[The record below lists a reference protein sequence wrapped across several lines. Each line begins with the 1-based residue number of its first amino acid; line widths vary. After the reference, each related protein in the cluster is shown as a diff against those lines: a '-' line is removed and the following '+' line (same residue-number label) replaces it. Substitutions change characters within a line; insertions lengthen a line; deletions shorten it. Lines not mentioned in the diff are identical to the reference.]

1 MAVSSKS
8 SEVVDKS
15 AANTTANSF
24 TSGPKTTAEGQTNV
38 LSNYRSFNYLFTFSA
53 LKSTTVNDPLKYRD
67 SSLDLVIIRSGGK
80 GTKGLVAGS
89 AGQNDLVNGFN
100 KNSPGAF
107 DLFIEDVEINS
118 IMGFSESTSVSQPT
132 TISFDVIEPYS
143 INGFI
148 EALQVSAQAAGYPT
162 YQNAS
167 FLLKM
172 EFLGYPDTSDFPAA
186 EQVPMS
192 TRYFPIKLTGVEV
205 TVDQKGTRYK
215 ITAIP
220 FNESGFG
227 VPNKIKKSVKISG
240 ETVEDILNDLV
251 KNINKQTKTSDDD
264 AKGSPTLDHDTYSVS
279 FEGNAAKLIGKA
291 KVVELLS
298 DNSTYSFPD
307 AKTVNKPTAY
317 HQDGQPAPSAQQN
330 ASDPGAYKPTYIK
343 NSSAQFPEGKNITE
357 CMAAI
362 IRDSKFGRD
371 LMEKLVSDFKTV
383 VDEYGMVDYF
393 LIKMEVTN
401 KATNNVDTKRPY
413 QNFNFVIA
421 LHKIMYNRIPLF
433 GNQHVDAK
441 QLKKLALREYNYI
454 YTGKNT
460 EVLNFKLN
468 FNTLYFEAIPAALG
482 KSYGPS
488 ARDTAAYSNKLEA
501 KLGSDPGSIQGLP
514 QAPRYVGSQLT
525 SVDKDAGGSR
535 QSDPYSSLAKGMH
548 RAIIDSKASMLD
560 GDLEILGDPYFIVTG
575 GIGNYNPPPSVIGP
589 QMTADGMASHTYGEV
604 LIIVNFRNPIDIDS
618 LEAGGRFRFDSELVP
633 FSGVYRVNEVKST
646 FKDGLFKQSLKILRV
661 PGQGDAVS
669 TPATSQK
676 KDPLDSSTKDSS
688 PATEIASSNGLSY
701 GSSSAGYRP
710 SDLNSINQLGI
721 GNPSTDANYNSVD
734 GGLGGAVIP
743 GASQVSGASDNLVGN
758 TRLDYQPYGGVVPDF
773 TQQTAQGIPLQP
785 SGISA
790 LQEKILSP
798 AALLAQSGNIL
809 NTSFRINDPS
819 IQLSGKIIDQSNN
832 IINQVSVPGSGIGVG
847 ATVSYQPG
855 TSVSSIVS
863 SGKNVTAQDIKSQSS
878 SLPTNVNSV
887 NGAAAKIGIAALS
900 AVAGMGGRSAGLVNG
915 IASLSLS
922 VTKGTPNDI
931 LAVGSQFGINPNQLS
946 GLSSIL
952 KTKMLD
958 RLNALAA
965 NIPANTNISTARAAG
980 VNFNS
985 LTKDGIAKLP
995 PTAPYSVAPQPQPD
1009 TAYLNQLAATG
1020 GPTAVARSFGTNNIT
1035 DVSQNQLPADAAQ
1048 SAINSSP
1055 VQISNPFGNLLQA
1068 NSINSAVL
1076 GSKFL
1081 TANSQIAG
1089 LTGVTGSVE
1098 GNLNKVSN
1106 KFGPTT
1112 NTGGNLSTSVTSKF
1126 GSLTKDASPLD
1137 KIMLR

>member
-1 MAVSSKS
+1 MAVSSTS
-8 SEVVDKS
+8 SDVVDKS
-15 AANTTANSF
+15 AATTTANSY
-24 TSGPKTTAEGQTNV
+24 TAGPTATTGGQTNI
-38 LSNYRSFNYLFTFSA
+38 LSNYRSFNYVFTFSA

-80 GTKGLVAGS
+80 GTKGIVS
-89 AGQNDLVNGFN
+89 PTNNELVNGFN

-107 DLFIEDVEINS
+107 DMFIEDVEINS
-118 IMGFSESTSVSQPT
+118 IMGFSENTSVSQPT
-132 TISFDVIEPYS
+132 TVSFDVIEPYS

-167 FLLKM
+167 FLLKI
-172 EFLGYPDTSDFPAA
+172 EFLGYSDASDFTAV

-205 TVDQKGTRYK
+205 SVDQRGTRYK

-227 VPNKIKKSVKISG
+227 IPNKIKKSVKISG

-251 KNINKQTKTSDDD
+251 KNINKQTETSDND
-264 AKGSPTLDHDTYSVS
+264 AKGSSTPDHDTYSVS
-279 FEGNAAKLIGKA
+279 FEGNASKLIGKA

-307 AKTVNKPTAY
+307 AKTVNRPTAY
-317 HQDGQPAPSAQQN
+317 HQDGQTTPSPQQN
-330 ASDPGAYKPTYIK
+330 ANDPGAYKPTYIK
-343 NSSAQFPEGKNITE
+343 NSSAQFSEGKNITE

-371 LMEKLVSDFKTV
+371 LMEKLVSNFKTV

-393 LIKMEVTN
+393 LIKIEVTN
-401 KATNNVDTKRPY
+401 KTINNPDTKRPY

-433 GNQHVDAK
+433 GNQHIDAK
-441 QLKKLALREYNYI
+441 KLKKLALREYNYI

-482 KSYGPS
+482 KNYGPP

-501 KLGSDPGSIQGLP
+501 KLGADPGTLNGLP

-525 SVDKDAGGSR
+525 AVDKDAGGSR

-548 RAIIDSKASMLD
+548 RAIVDSKASMLD
-560 GDLEILGDPYFIVTG
+560 GELEILGDPYFLVTG
-575 GIGNYNPPPSVIGP
+575 GIGNYNPKPSSLGP
-589 QMTADGMASHTYGEV
+589 QMTEDGMAAHTYGEV
-604 LIIVNFRNPIDIDS
+604 LIIANFRNPIDIDN

-676 KDPLDSSTKDSS
+676 KDPLDASTKDSS
-688 PATEIASSNGLSY
+688 PATEIASSQGLSY

-710 SDLNSINQLGI
+710 SELNLINQLGN
-721 GNPSTDANYNSVD
+721 GNPSPDVNFNGAE

-743 GASQVSGASDNLVGN
+743 GSSQVSGATDNLVGN

-773 TQQTAQGIPLQP
+773 TQQTSQGIPLQP

-790 LQEKILSP
+790 LQEKILGP
-798 AALLAQSGNIL
+798 AALLSQLGNTL
-809 NTSFRINDPS
+809 NTSFQINDPS
-819 IQLSGKIIDQSNN
+819 TQLSSKIIDQSSS
-832 IINQVSVPGSGIGVG
+832 ILNQVSVPGSGIGAG
-847 ATVSYQPG
+847 ATVSYQPS
-855 TSVSSIVS
+855 TSVSSIIG
-863 SGKNVTAQDIKSQSS
+863 SGKNVTAQDVRSQAAT
-878 SLPTNVNSV
+878 LPTNVNSA
-887 NGAAAKIGIAALS
+887 NGAAAKIGIAALA

-915 IASLSLS
+915 VSSAALS
-922 VTKGTPNDI
+922 VTRGTPNDI
-931 LAVGSQFGINPNQLS
+931 LAVGLQFGINANQLS

-958 RLNALAA
+958 RLNSLAA

-985 LTKDGIAKLP
+985 LNKDGISKLP
-995 PTAPYSVAPQPQPD
+995 PTVPYSVAPQPRPD
-1009 TAYLNQLAATG
+1009 TAYINQLAASG
-1020 GPTAVARSFGTNNIT
+1020 GPSAVARSFGTNNIT

-1055 VQISNPFGNLLQA
+1055 AQVYNPFGNTLQT
-1068 NSINSAVL
+1068 NNITSAIL

-1081 TANSQIAG
+1081 TANSQISG
-1089 LTGVTGSVE
+1089 ITGITGSVE
-1098 GNLNKVSN
+1098 GNLSKIND
-1106 KFGPTT
+1106 KFGPAP

-1126 GSLTKDASPLD
+1126 GSLTKTASPLD